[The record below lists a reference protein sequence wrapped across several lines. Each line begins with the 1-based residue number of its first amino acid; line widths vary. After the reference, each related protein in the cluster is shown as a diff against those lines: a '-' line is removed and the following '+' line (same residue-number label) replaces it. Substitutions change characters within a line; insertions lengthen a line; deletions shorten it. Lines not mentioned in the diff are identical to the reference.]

1 MLTIRDGALL
11 AAGMWFAGAS
21 TFFYRRK
28 QTLPF
33 KVERLELVQM
43 PHLDSVD
50 LAALILFAQNVCPL
64 SAGGI
69 LHVLAHPWECHH
81 PCDDAQ

>member
-1 MLTIRDGALL
+1 MPLTVRDGALL

-33 KVERLELVQM
+33 KVRLFLTACYV
-43 PHLDSVD
+43 V
-50 LAALILFAQNVCPL
+50 IT
-64 SAGGI
+64 I
-69 LHVLAHPWECHH
+69 VLACLKF
-81 PCDDAQ
+81 

>member
-1 MLTIRDGALL
+1 MLTVRDGALL

-33 KVERLELVQM
+33 KVSDQSQT
-43 PHLDSVD
+43 PASVLSFD
-50 LAALILFAQNVCPL
+50 LSAFGGISINKYCV
-64 SAGGI
+64 AGGI
-69 LHVLAHPWECHH
+69 LSVMAHSRQCNHIGH
-81 PCDDAQ
+81 DAQ

>member
-1 MLTIRDGALL
+1 MPLTVRDGALL

-33 KVERLELVQM
+33 KVRM
-43 PHLDSVD
+43 
-50 LAALILFAQNVCPL
+50 ILTVAT
-64 SAGGI
+64 
-69 LHVLAHPWECHH
+69 WYK
-81 PCDDAQ
+81 